1 MGVVLSLRP
10 GRATRRD
17 RKRRPRGGGNMAAPG
32 RRKLEELSLDEFL
45 AAGSD
50 SEHDGG
56 WEEEEEE
63 EEEEGGRA
71 LNGAARRRRPS
82 GKAAQGLQ
90 ARPGRKKG
98 KASEHKDQ
106 LSRLKDRD
114 PEFYKFLQENDHKLL
129 DFDASDSSEEE
140 EALHRPPDTLEV
152 ASDEDEDDEDEEQ
165 EKVKKKKVSLIHVSL
180 KMVEEWKKAARRNL
194 TPKLFH
200 EITQGYKAAVATTK
214 GDSGGDPSKFQVTD
228 TAVFNALVS
237 FCIRDLF
244 HHLHKLLLPKA
255 PKNKLKM
262 VLPSTSPLWGK
273 LRLDIKVYLGCT
285 IQLLSCLTEASV
297 GAAVLQ
303 HVNATVP
310 YYLSFPKQC
319 RALLKQTITLWS
331 TGEETVRVLAFLV
344 LNKICRYKK
353 EVYLSPLLKQ
363 MYIAFVKNSRFT
375 SPNVLPMINFMQ
387 RTLTEMLALDSPSSY
402 QHSFIYIRQLA
413 IHLRS
418 AITLRRKENFQSV
431 YNWQYIHCLY
441 FWCRVLSTI
450 HPSEVMEPLIYP
462 LTQVI
467 IGCIKLVPT
476 PRFYPL
482 RMHCIRALTLL
493 SQSTR
498 TFIPVLPFILE
509 VFQQVDFNKKPGR
522 MSSKPINFA
531 VILKLSN
538 ANLQEK
544 AFRDGLID
552 QLYDLL
558 LEYLHGQAHS
568 IGFPELVLPTVIQ
581 LKSFLKECKVA
592 NYCRPMR
599 QLLEKLQENSAHI
612 CSRRQRVTFGVAST
626 AAVEQWEKQLKEEG
640 TPLSRYYRQWKKLRE
655 KEIQLEIS
663 GKERLEDLNFPEIK
677 RRRPD
682 ERKEEDKKEFKDLFE
697 LDSDSEEENGGFS
710 VKGKGRASDDS
721 SEASSKEFGEEDDDE
736 EGNYEVEEDEEEELE
751 EDSESEAEEGREGA
765 QDAQQS
771 RSCPRGLSRSDLQ
784 QLAQGG
790 DDLVQDLE
798 FSDED

>member
-1 MGVVLSLRP
+1 
-10 GRATRRD
+10 
-17 RKRRPRGGGNMAAPG
+17 MAAPG
-32 RRKLEELSLDEFL
+32 RRKLAELSLDEFL

-50 SEHDGG
+50 SENDGG
-56 WEEEEEE
+56 WEEEEES
-63 EEEEGGRA
+63 GGA

-82 GKAAQGLQ
+82 GKAAQGLP

-98 KASEHKDQ
+98 KAAEHKDQ

-114 PEFYKFLQENDHKLL
+114 PEFYKFLEENDRKLL

-140 EALHRPPDTLEV
+140 EALHRPPDTLEE

-165 EKVKKKKVSLIHVSL
+165 EKVKRKKVPFIHVSL
-180 KMVEEWKKAARRNL
+180 KMVEEWKKAAQRNL

-200 EITQGYKAAVATTK
+200 EITQAYKAAVATTR
-214 GDSGGDPSKFQVTD
+214 GDSGGDPSKFQVSD

-303 HVNATVP
+303 HVNSIVP

-319 RALLKQTITLWS
+319 RALLKQTIALWS

-387 RTLTEMLALDSPSSY
+387 RTLTEMFALDTHTSY
-402 QHSFIYIRQLA
+402 QHTFIYIRQLA

-418 AITLRRKENFQSV
+418 AMTVRKKENFQSV

-476 PRFYPL
+476 TRFYPL

-493 SQSTR
+493 AESTR

-552 QLYDLL
+552 QLYDLM

-592 NYCRPMR
+592 NYCKPMR
-599 QLLEKLQENSAHI
+599 QLLEKVQENSAHI
-612 CSRRQRVTFGVAST
+612 CSRRQRAAFGVAST
-626 AAVEQWEKQLKEEG
+626 EAVEQWEKQVKEEG
-640 TPLSRYYRQWKKLRE
+640 TPLTKYYTQWKKLRE

-677 RRRPD
+677 RRKQD

-710 VKGKGRASDDS
+710 VKGKGRAGQASDES

-736 EGNYEVEEDEEEELE
+736 EGNYEVEEDEEELE
-751 EDSESEAEEGREGA
+751 EDSESEEEGREAA
-765 QDAQQS
+765 QDSQEGRHR
-771 RSCPRGLSRSDLQ
+771 RSCPRGLSRSDLE
-784 QLAQGG
+784 QLAQGR
-790 DDLVQDLE
+790 DDVVQDLE

>member
-1 MGVVLSLRP
+1 
-10 GRATRRD
+10 
-17 RKRRPRGGGNMAAPG
+17 
-32 RRKLEELSLDEFL
+32 
-45 AAGSD
+45 
-50 SEHDGG
+50 
-56 WEEEEEE
+56 
-63 EEEEGGRA
+63 
-71 LNGAARRRRPS
+71 PS
-82 GKAAQGLQ
+82 
-90 ARPGRKKG
+90 RKKG

-114 PEFYKFLQENDHKLL
+114 PEFYKFLEENDRKLL

-140 EALHRPPDTLEV
+140 EALHRPPDTLEE
-152 ASDEDEDDEDEEQ
+152 ASDEDDDDDDDDDEEQ
-165 EKVKKKKVSLIHVSL
+165 EKVKRKKVSLIHVSL
-180 KMVEEWKKAARRNL
+180 KMVEEWKKAAQRNL

-200 EITQGYKAAVATTK
+200 EITQAYKAAVATTK

-244 HHLHKLLLPKA
+244 HHLHKLLLPRA

-262 VLPSTSPLWGK
+262 VLPSSSPLWGK

-363 MYIAFVKNSRFT
+363 MYIAFVKNCRFT
-375 SPNVLPMINFMQ
+375 SPTVLPMINFMQ
-387 RTLTEMLALDSPSSY
+387 RTLAELLALDPHRSY
-402 QHSFIYIRQLA
+402 QHAFLYIRQLA

-418 AITLRRKENFQSV
+418 AIALRKKENFQSV

-450 HPSEVMEPLIYP
+450 HPSEVLEPLIYP

-476 PRFYPL
+476 CRFYPL

-493 SQSTR
+493 SQSTG

-509 VFQQVDFNKKPGR
+509 V
-522 MSSKPINFA
+522 
-531 VILKLSN
+531 
-538 ANLQEK
+538 
-544 AFRDGLID
+544 
-552 QLYDLL
+552 
-558 LEYLHGQAHS
+558 
-568 IGFPELVLPTVIQ
+568 
-581 LKSFLKECKVA
+581 
-592 NYCRPMR
+592 
-599 QLLEKLQENSAHI
+599 
-612 CSRRQRVTFGVAST
+612 
-626 AAVEQWEKQLKEEG
+626 
-640 TPLSRYYRQWKKLRE
+640 
-655 KEIQLEIS
+655 
-663 GKERLEDLNFPEIK
+663 
-677 RRRPD
+677 
-682 ERKEEDKKEFKDLFE
+682 
-697 LDSDSEEENGGFS
+697 
-710 VKGKGRASDDS
+710 
-721 SEASSKEFGEEDDDE
+721 
-736 EGNYEVEEDEEEELE
+736 
-751 EDSESEAEEGREGA
+751 
-765 QDAQQS
+765 
-771 RSCPRGLSRSDLQ
+771 
-784 QLAQGG
+784 
-790 DDLVQDLE
+790 
-798 FSDED
+798 

>member
-1 MGVVLSLRP
+1 LQQGCS
-10 GRATRRD
+10 
-17 RKRRPRGGGNMAAPG
+17 
-32 RRKLEELSLDEFL
+32 SEF
-45 AAGSD
+45 S
-50 SEHDGG
+50 
-56 WEEEEEE
+56 
-63 EEEEGGRA
+63 
-71 LNGAARRRRPS
+71 PS
-82 GKAAQGLQ
+82 
-90 ARPGRKKG
+90 RKKG

-114 PEFYKFLQENDHKLL
+114 PEFYKFLEENDRKLL

-140 EALHRPPDTLEV
+140 EALHRPPDTLEE

-165 EKVKKKKVSLIHVSL
+165 EKVKRKKVSLIHVSL
-180 KMVEEWKKAARRNL
+180 KMVEEWKKAAQRNL

-200 EITQGYKAAVATTK
+200 EITQAYKAAVATTK

-255 PKNKLKM
+255 PKNKM

-303 HVNATVP
+303 HVNSTVP

-402 QHSFIYIRQLA
+402 QHSFLYIRQLA

-418 AITLRRKENFQSV
+418 AMTLRKKENFQSV

-462 LTQVI
+462 LAQVI

-476 PRFYPL
+476 SRFYPL

-612 CSRRQRVTFGVAST
+612 CSRRQRAAFGVAST
-626 AAVEQWEKQLKEEG
+626 AAVEQWEKQVKEEG
-640 TPLSRYYRQWKKLRE
+640 TPLSRYYSQWKKLRE

-710 VKGKGRASDDS
+710 VKGTGQA
-721 SEASSKEFGEEDDDE
+721 G
-736 EGNYEVEEDEEEELE
+736 
-751 EDSESEAEEGREGA
+751 
-765 QDAQQS
+765 
-771 RSCPRGLSRSDLQ
+771 SCPRGLSRSDLQ